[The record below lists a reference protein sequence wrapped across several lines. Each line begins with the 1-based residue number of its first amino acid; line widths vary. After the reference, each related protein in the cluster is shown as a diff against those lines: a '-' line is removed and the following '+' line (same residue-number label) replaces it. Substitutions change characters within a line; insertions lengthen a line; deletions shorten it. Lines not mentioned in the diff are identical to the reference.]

1 MSLASLARHA
11 GGGVVMKFELPPL
24 PYAKDA
30 LAPHLGAETLE
41 YHYEKHHRGYVEKL
55 QKLLAG
61 KPLADRTLVEIIRE
75 SDGAVFNNAA
85 QVWNHTFYWSSMTPK
100 GGGTPGGVVK
110 SAIDSAFGSFD
121 KFRRQFVESAVG
133 MFGTG
138 WTWLVQE
145 PDGRVA
151 IRSTE
156 DAGTPIR
163 DGVTTPLL
171 TCDVWE
177 HAYYLDYRHERP
189 RYVETFLDRLAN
201 WAFVAENLSPA
212 RARRTA

>member
-1 MSLASLARHA
+1 
-11 GGGVVMKFELPPL
+11 MKFELPRL

-30 LAPHLGAETLE
+30 LEPHLGAETLE
-41 YHYEKHHRGYVEKL
+41 YHYEKHHRAYLEKL
-55 QKLLAG
+55 EKLLTG
-61 KPLADRTLVEIIRE
+61 KPLADRSLVEIIRE

-85 QVWNHTFYWSSMTPK
+85 QVWNHTFYWSSMAPQ

-110 SAIDSAFGSFD
+110 SAIESAFGSFD
-121 KFRRQFVESAVG
+121 RFRKQFVESAVG
-133 MFGTG
+133 VFGTG

-145 PDGRVA
+145 RDGRIA
-151 IRSTE
+151 IVNTE
-156 DAGTPIR
+156 DARTPIQDELR
-163 DGVTTPLL
+163 TPLL

-189 RYVETFLDRLAN
+189 MYVETFLDRLAN

-212 RARRTA
+212 HARRSA

>member
-1 MSLASLARHA
+1 
-11 GGGVVMKFELPPL
+11 MKFELPPL

-30 LAPHLGAETLE
+30 LEPHLGAETLE
-41 YHYEKHHRGYVEKL
+41 YHYEKHHRAYLEKL

-61 KPLADRTLVEIIRE
+61 KPLADRSLVEIIRE

-85 QVWNHTFYWSSMTPK
+85 QVWNHTFYWSSMAPK

-110 SAIDSAFGSFD
+110 SAIESAFGSLD
-121 KFRRQFVESAVG
+121 RFRAQFVESAVG
-133 MFGTG
+133 VFGTG

-145 PDGRVA
+145 PDGRIA

-156 DAGTPIR
+156 DARTPIQDR
-163 DGVTTPLL
+163 SVTPLL

-189 RYVETFLDRLAN
+189 KYVETFLDRLAN
-201 WAFVAENLSPA
+201 WAFVAENLQPA
-212 RARRTA
+212 RARRSA

>member
-1 MSLASLARHA
+1 
-11 GGGVVMKFELPPL
+11 MKFELPPL

-41 YHYEKHHRGYVEKL
+41 YHYEKHHRAYLQKL
-55 QKLLAG
+55 EKLLAG
-61 KPLADRTLVEIIRE
+61 KPLAERSLVEIVRE

-85 QVWNHTFYWSSMTPK
+85 QVWNHTFYWSSMAPK

-121 KFRRQFVESAVG
+121 RFRKQFVEAAVG
-133 MFGTG
+133 VFGTG

-145 PDGRVA
+145 RDGRLA
-151 IRSTE
+151 IRCTE
-156 DAGTPIR
+156 DANTPLR
-163 DGVTTPLL
+163 DATTTPLL

-201 WAFVAENLSPA
+201 WAFVAENLEPA
-212 RARRTA
+212 RARRSA